1 MSSSR
6 GVICS
11 VKAGKCRF
19 EDDIVHPCLEK
30 GTLRLYQGMDELL
43 CVQWHPRED
52 DNPEDSF
59 YVFADAY
66 LEKVRECTDGEVY
79 ALKFTGND
87 HRVLYWMQETHAN
100 LIKRFIDKVNR
111 TIGCPDIPRAI

>member
-30 GTLRLYQGMDELL
+30 
-43 CVQWHPRED
+43 
-52 DNPEDSF
+52 
-59 YVFADAY
+59 DAY

-87 HRVLYWMQETHAN
+87 HRVLYWMQETDAN